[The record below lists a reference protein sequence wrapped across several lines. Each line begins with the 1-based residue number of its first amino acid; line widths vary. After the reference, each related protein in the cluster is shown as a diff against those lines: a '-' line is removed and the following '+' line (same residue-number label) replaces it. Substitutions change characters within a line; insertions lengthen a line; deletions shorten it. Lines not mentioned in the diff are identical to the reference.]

1 MQWPHGLI
9 MKEAHPP
16 ESGKNSSKP
25 GISAYLVPLVS
36 IFQGEQKSLWDPGA
50 EMKPCSARGGQS

>member
-16 ESGKNSSKP
+16 ESGKKILQNP
-25 GISAYLVPLVS
+25 AYLVPLVS

-50 EMKPCSARGGQS
+50 EMKPCSASGGQS